1 MELDAI
7 SQPELEQIERTGGV
21 DLVIGILGSD
31 HQDQGCSPVAMT
43 LEALKPLSRPLR
55 AMVICNNGTH
65 EASAATPEST
75 GDSPSPIVFSFS
87 LPTPGPGETPPQSI
101 SNAYRNILAIGGRL
115 GVRAC
120 GVIASQCPPAI
131 REWIYQLIQPV
142 LDLGFDLVGP
152 CYTRRKTEGL
162 LNRSVLAPLH
172 RTLYGQQLQ
181 NPMGPDFGLS
191 GKLLQR
197 LLAQSSTQRR
207 GTEVNALASI
217 ASVAACDGFQVCESY
232 LGARTQGPTDWEDLS
247 SLLVQIL
254 GSTFLEMETRA
265 ARWQSIRG
273 SRTLPRFGQPEAPEL
288 DTATA
293 LDVHGMIESF
303 RLGTRNLQDVWGL
316 LLPPT
321 TLLELRALSRLPE
334 NQFRFPD
341 QLWVRIVYDFAL
353 GYHLRT
359 MSRDHV
365 LRSITPL
372 YLAWIAS
379 YSLEIQAAEPV
390 EVDARIERLARA
402 YEDSKSYLVSRWRWP
417 DRFNP

>member
-31 HQDQGCSPVAMT
+31 HRDQTCSPVAMT
-43 LEALKPLSRPLR
+43 IEALRPLSRPLR

-65 EASAATPEST
+65 DASAATPESP
-75 GDSPSPIVFSFS
+75 GDSRSPVVFSFS
-87 LPTPGPGETPPQSI
+87 LPTPGPGETPQQSI
-101 SNAYRNILAIGGRL
+101 SHAYRSILAIGGKL

-120 GVIASQCPPAI
+120 GVIASQGPTAA
-131 REWIYQLIQPV
+131 RGWIYPLVQPV

-191 GKLLQR
+191 GKLLQS
-197 LLAQSSTQRR
+197 LLQHGSMQRR
-207 GTEVNALASI
+207 GTEVNTLASI
-217 ASVAACDGFQVCESY
+217 ASAAACGGFQVCESQ
-232 LGARTQGPTDWEDLS
+232 LGVRTQGPTDWEDLS

-254 GSTFLEMETRA
+254 GGTFLEMETRA
-265 ARWQSIRG
+265 ANWQSIRG
-273 SRTLPRFGQPEAPEL
+273 SRTLPRLGKPEAPEP
-288 DTATA
+288 DTGPA
-293 LDVHGMIESF
+293 LDVRSMIESF
-303 RLGTRNLQDVWGL
+303 QLGTRNLQDVWRL

-334 NQFRFPD
+334 SQFRLPD

-379 YSLEIQAAEPV
+379 YSLEIQAAEPA
-390 EVDARIERLARA
+390 EVDMRIERLART
-402 YEDSKSYLVSRWRWP
+402 YEDNKSYLVSRWRWP